1 MRGQRKVKKM
11 QIIKKNLLSSA
22 HGTHKYYVEWIGEYT
37 DTALINAVDGSTGN
51 YGGYV
56 KVFHNRRSSTYVKPT
71 SPIYPQLV
79 DCERN
84 KYRGI
89 VGVYYE

>member
-1 MRGQRKVKKM
+1 M
-11 QIIKKNLLSSA
+11 QIIKKQLLSSA

-56 KVFHNRRSSTYVKPT
+56 KV
-71 SPIYPQLV
+71 QLV

-89 VGVYYE
+89 VEVYYE